1 MNLPLTLAFDW
12 QEILPAIVMLLIVT
26 VSWVVNKINEWGK
39 QADLQRQRKATD
51 TARRPE
57 AGETAESR
65 PRYGSEVD
73 EPGAIEPDNL
83 TLAERIERARAR
95 ARYRER
101 AEQLGQQPERPDQS
115 RKPVE
120 VASRLPGGPRPGT
133 IQRGNST
140 KQPLGPRA
148 PEMPSAEAARS
159 VAMATRR
166 RQVEKSQLRPQ
177 QRGLGKMAVT
187 GPVLAASPVVRQG
200 FGLQRLGVAD
210 LRRAVVLKE
219 ILDRPLALRDPFER

>member
-1 MNLPLTLAFDW
+1 MNLPLTLALDW

-51 TARRPE
+51 TARRPGT
-57 AGETAESR
+57 GETAESR
-65 PRYGSEVD
+65 PRHSSEVD

-133 IQRGNST
+133 VQRGSST
-140 KQPLGPRA
+140 KPPLGPGA
-148 PEMPSAEAARS
+148 PEMPSAEIARS

-166 RQVEKSQLRPQ
+166 RQVEKRQLRPQ
-177 QRGLGKMAVT
+177 QRGLGKIAVT
-187 GPVLAASPVVRQG
+187 GPVLAASPVARQG